1 MGIKEKIEELVQQ
14 IIDDENIFIVDILFS
29 GSENIKKIALLLDS
43 DTNLSIDDCAKISR
57 KLGAEIEALD
67 LIEGAFNLEVSSP
80 GLDKPLKLIRQYK
93 KNISRILAVTKND
106 GTIVEGILDS
116 ANNDTII
123 LQTEVPDKANKKKKN
138 LVTVEIPFAEI
149 KKSNVIVSFK

>member
-106 GTIVEGILDS
+106 GSIVE
-116 ANNDTII
+116 
-123 LQTEVPDKANKKKKN
+123 
-138 LVTVEIPFAEI
+138 
-149 KKSNVIVSFK
+149 

>member
-106 GTIVEGILDS
+106 GSIVEGILDS

>member
-29 GSENIKKIALLLDS
+29 GSENIKKIVLLLDS

-106 GTIVEGILDS
+106 
-116 ANNDTII
+116 
-123 LQTEVPDKANKKKKN
+123 
-138 LVTVEIPFAEI
+138 
-149 KKSNVIVSFK
+149 